1 MNFARNFSSTI
12 LREKSSLFTFLKQ
25 TDKDV
30 TSTVYRGTMFELQTL
45 ECLQT
50 TTGMTLEHVGG
61 KSDGGIDLR
70 GQWYNNINVI
80 VQCKNLKTGCTPEHI
95 RQLMGT
101 TLISTTKKSKTIGI
115 LSTVSHKHFTRDVVS
130 HFNSSPVP
138 LGLATI
144 QDTTLK
150 SLMFNKKA
158 EQILKGLS
166 ITTQFDTQ
174 GKETLFIS
182 IPTSSSS
189 A

>member
-1 MNFARNFSSTI
+1 MVFLRHFSNSI
-12 LREKSSLFTFLKQ
+12 IRKEKSPLTNFLKQ

-45 ECLQT
+45 ESLQT
-50 TTGMTLEHVGG
+50 TTGMRLEHVGG

-70 GQWYNNINVI
+70 GQWFNNINI
-80 VQCKNLKTGCTPEHI
+80 IIQCKNLKTGCTPDHI

-101 TLISTTKKSKTIGI
+101 TVIFTTKKQKTIGI
-115 LSTVSHKHFTRDVVS
+115 LSTISHRHFTRDVLS

-138 LGLATI
+138 LGLATV

-158 EQILKGLS
+158 QDILKGLI

-174 GKETLFIS
+174 GKEQLFIS
-182 IPTSSSS
+182 IP
-189 A
+189 